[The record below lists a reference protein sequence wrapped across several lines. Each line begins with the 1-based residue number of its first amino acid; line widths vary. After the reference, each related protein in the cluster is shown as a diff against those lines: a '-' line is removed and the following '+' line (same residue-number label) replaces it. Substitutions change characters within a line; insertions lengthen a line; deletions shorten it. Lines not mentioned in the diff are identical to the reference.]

1 MIEIKDVTKAY
12 EGIKAVDHVSV
23 EIKESTVFG
32 LIGTNGA
39 GKSTILRMVAG
50 VLKPQQGEI
59 LVDGGQV
66 YDRLEVKKKIY
77 FISDDPY
84 FLQIVIPWTCRSI
97 FAAYTRN
104 LQWRIFTAI

>member
-1 MIEIKDVTKAY
+1 MIEIKDVIKAY

-66 YDRLEVKKKIY
+66 YDRLEVKKR
-77 FISDDPY
+77 FIL
-84 FLQIVIPWTCRSI
+84 FLMIPI
-97 FAAYTRN
+97 FCK
-104 LQWRIFTAI
+104 L